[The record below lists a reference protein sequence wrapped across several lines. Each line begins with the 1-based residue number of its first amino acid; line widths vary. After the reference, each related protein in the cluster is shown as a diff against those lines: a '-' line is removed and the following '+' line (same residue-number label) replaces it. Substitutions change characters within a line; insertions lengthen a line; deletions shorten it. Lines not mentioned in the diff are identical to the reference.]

1 MTTDPPDPPQEPS
14 LIRAEPSIS
23 EQPTVPKMAAD
34 TPSLV
39 GVPSIST
46 FTAQPPTDRG
56 RLSGHQ
62 ALGHGGMGIVWKAWD
77 ERLDRW
83 VAVKRVL
90 PELGQ
95 SPEMVQR
102 FLEEA
107 RAMASL
113 DHPNIV
119 RILYLG
125 QDDQGDFIEM
135 EFIEGES
142 ILQRMQR
149 VGAYDLEEAIALVVR
164 VCHGLEA
171 AHARGVIHR
180 DIKPSNILVTA
191 QGIPKLVDFG
201 LARAATISQHTLTG
215 QRLGTDG
222 FMAPEQEA

>member
-1 MTTDPPDPPQEPS
+1 MTENRPDPQNEPS

-56 RLSGHQ
+56 RLSRHQ

-77 ERLDRW
+77 ERLGRW

-107 RAMASL
+107 
-113 DHPNIV
+113 
-119 RILYLG
+119 
-125 QDDQGDFIEM
+125 
-135 EFIEGES
+135 
-142 ILQRMQR
+142 
-149 VGAYDLEEAIALVVR
+149 
-164 VCHGLEA
+164 
-171 AHARGVIHR
+171 
-180 DIKPSNILVTA
+180 
-191 QGIPKLVDFG
+191 
-201 LARAATISQHTLTG
+201 
-215 QRLGTDG
+215 
-222 FMAPEQEA
+222 